1 MKAIVFSEYGGPD
14 VLKPGE
20 VAKPVPK
27 RNEVLIK
34 IHAVSVNY
42 GDILV
47 RNLKFIPPDKFNM
60 PALFLVLARLTF
72 GIGKP
77 KKKILGNAFAGEVAA
92 TGNDAKK
99 FKTGEQVFGHTAEK
113 MGALAEYLCMPE
125 NGILAAKPENIS
137 FEAASAIPYGAVTA
151 LSLLKKVKIGNG
163 QKVLVVGAAGSIG
176 AAAVQ
181 LAKHLFGAE
190 VTGVCGAAS
199 FEFVRNIGADKV
211 IDYKKE
217 DFTKNGEA
225 YDLIFDIL
233 GKGSFS
239 KYKASLSENGVYFSV
254 SFKLKKLLQ
263 MLWTSIIGGKR
274 VVCSLENQTQKGL
287 YFIKELVEAGKF
299 KSIIDKTFPFEQAAE
314 AHRYFE
320 SGSKKGNVVIK
331 INGQ

>member
-1 MKAIVFSEYGGPD
+1 MKAVIFSEYGGPD

-77 KKKILGNAFAGEVAA
+77 KRKILGNAFAGEVAA

-176 AAAVQ
+176 AAAIQ

-217 DFTKNGEA
+217 DFTKNGEV

-299 KSIIDKTFPFEQAAE
+299 KSIIDKTFPFEEAAE

-320 SGSKKGNVVIK
+320 SGNRKGNVVIK

>member
-1 MKAIVFSEYGGPD
+1 MKAVIFSEYGGPD

-77 KKKILGNAFAGEVAA
+77 KRKILGNAFAGEVAA

-176 AAAVQ
+176 AAAIQ

-217 DFTKNGEA
+217 DFTKNGEV

-263 MLWTSIIGGKR
+263 MLWTSMIGGKR